1 MYSRFFIL
9 ADFLLFEHSLFC
21 CLWLVYFWSLTS
33 SHGPE
38 AEFLDE
44 IQTKVL
50 RVFLLVIHS
59 HLYSFSW
66 YFHFFKPTQPLTV
79 FLKEKGGRPDRKPYP
94 LPYGLRNPY
103 RNLKIMPRI
112 PSTWLYVHIINS
124 ASGLW
129 RRRLCVCLRSM
140 ACPTLLTWSSPP
152 ATTSTRRPSFLSTSR
167 CESTAISRQFL
178 QLKEDEQEINNIGS
192 SFSFNEQQADRDI
205 C

>member
-1 MYSRFFIL
+1 
-9 ADFLLFEHSLFC
+9 
-21 CLWLVYFWSLTS
+21 
-33 SHGPE
+33 
-38 AEFLDE
+38 LDE

-112 PSTWLYVHIINS
+112 PST
-124 ASGLW
+124 
-129 RRRLCVCLRSM
+129 
-140 ACPTLLTWSSPP
+140 
-152 ATTSTRRPSFLSTSR
+152 
-167 CESTAISRQFL
+167 
-178 QLKEDEQEINNIGS
+178 
-192 SFSFNEQQADRDI
+192 
-205 C
+205 